1 MIWKIHPFMVT
12 LHNNPFITMTSWP
25 LLPER
30 WSLFSPPFTVGWP
43 YFGRKIEAAVIC
55 GRLLFCLF
63 DHGHH
68 HENKP
73 GLDCWSIVTPLFLS
87 SWQLTNRQTYDHP
100 RREGC
105 LWLDKWVSPQEM
117 SWACSNPQNCQT
129 GSQTRA
135 IVEATRFWEWLVTQ
149 WCLMTK
155 RLGASGLGKP
165 Q

>member
-1 MIWKIHPFMVT
+1 MNSPDPGTCSDHMIWKTHPFMVI

-30 WSLFSPPFTVGWP
+30 WSLFPPSFTVGWP

-63 DHGHH
+63 GHGHH
-68 HENKP
+68 HANKP
-73 GLDCWSIVTPLFLS
+73 GVDCWSIVTPSFSS

-105 LWLDKWVSPQEM
+105 LWLDRWGSPQEM
-117 SWACSNPQNCQT
+117 SWACSDPQNCQT
-129 GSQTRA
+129 GSHTRA
-135 IVEATRFWEWLVTQ
+135 IIRATRFW
-149 WCLMTK
+149 K
-155 RLGASGLGKP
+155 
-165 Q
+165 